1 MNKSIKVPLYI
12 QKQMHK
18 VAKLHNEARE
28 LTENIEKW
36 LESKGVDYVSVGQ
49 GSLRSG
55 DGQGLDELDYGNDVT
70 DEIVERLEKGDY

>member
-1 MNKSIKVPLYI
+1 MNKSIQVPLHI

-18 VAKLHNEARE
+18 VAKLQNEARE

-36 LESKGVDYVSVGQ
+36 LESKGVDVSVGQ

-55 DGQGLDELDYGNDVT
+55 DGRGLDELDYGNDVT